1 MNLLD
6 IMVNASNSN
15 ELSEN
20 IRNEDLIMFIS
31 PLSASDITKLCQS
44 TSESPDDLTEQKEA
58 EQQINPVNNNNNNPC
73 DSVKSVVS
81 ENVRILKKSPSFC
94 HDKLSQMSIKVVTEI
109 LEKTTD
115 DKDILKN
122 LDSYQLGYFAKA
134 EKTEFWE
141 KREESMNRIVM
152 ETLDEDEDELESKSE
167 NSIAIKE
174 SNNQTKSDSD
184 QRCDN
189 ENDELDSKENKP
201 NFVITTTESSCSDI
215 KIEGY
220 DGENDND
227 EKRRSMIKDNPDVI
241 VFVGKDIENDS

>member
-44 TSESPDDLTEQKEA
+44 TSESPDDLTEQQEA
-58 EQQINPVNNNNNNPC
+58 EQQIYPINNNNNNPS

-94 HDKLSQMSIKVVTEI
+94 HDKLSQMSIKVVSEI

-115 DKDILKN
+115 DEDILKN
-122 LDSYQLGYFAKA
+122 LDSYQLGYFAKS

-152 ETLDEDEDELESKSE
+152 ETLDEDEEELESKSE

-174 SNNQTKSDSD
+174 SNNQTKPDSEH
-184 QRCDN
+184 RCD
-189 ENDELDSKENKP
+189 ELGSKENQP
-201 NFVITTTESSCSDI
+201 NFVITTPESSRSDI

-220 DGENDND
+220 DKENDD
-227 EKRRSMIKDNPDVI
+227 YEKHRSMIKDNPDDI
-241 VFVGKDIENDS
+241 VSIE